1 MKYLF
6 HFSELINTYKIDT
19 ILFFGVPHG
28 PWAIALWGLAKSL
41 DINTIY
47 TSYVNI
53 SPELTVIETDLTQQ
67 REYNNDKNILGE
79 LVKDISPKK
88 VKNILNRKMTKNN
101 FTEEY
106 VNIKMKNYVNF
117 HKNYLK
123 RVGSLILKKP
133 LSVYISPEFDLNINR
148 RMRIS
153 CAIPLFKHYLKIL
166 KAKKFYKLK
175 STKNLP
181 NQNSV
186 VLFLHAQPEAA
197 LIPQGGVFYDQLLI
211 LDLILEALPN
221 DMDVF
226 VKEHPWQYETIGE
239 DRHERSIDFYKNL
252 IKNKRVKLLDNS
264 IPSSVII
271 KNAGA
276 IVSNNGTVSWESIL
290 IGKPSIVF
298 GWSWYT
304 ACKSC
309 FVVDSVETLRKAI
322 YKSRSM
328 SSKEVFKDR
337 DDFIYELEKRLIYGA
352 YDSAILNDMEKNY
365 DYGMGIRSLGKAL
378 KIVCDKK

>member
-1 MKYLF
+1 
-6 HFSELINTYKIDT
+6 
-19 ILFFGVPHG
+19 
-28 PWAIALWGLAKSL
+28 
-41 DINTIY
+41 
-47 TSYVNI
+47 
-53 SPELTVIETDLTQQ
+53 
-67 REYNNDKNILGE
+67 
-79 LVKDISPKK
+79 
-88 VKNILNRKMTKNN
+88 
-101 FTEEY
+101 
-106 VNIKMKNYVNF
+106 
-117 HKNYLK
+117 
-123 RVGSLILKKP
+123 
-133 LSVYISPEFDLNINR
+133 
-148 RMRIS
+148 
-153 CAIPLFKHYLKIL
+153 
-166 KAKKFYKLK
+166 
-175 STKNLP
+175 
-181 NQNSV
+181 
-186 VLFLHAQPEAA
+186 
-197 LIPQGGVFYDQLLI
+197 
-211 LDLILEALPN
+211 
-221 DMDVF
+221 MDVF